1 MGLPYVNQDYNALP
15 PGFGTRTDPNFDR
28 SYGMNGGYNSSA
40 GGGGVSVA
48 SPGAAQIQTS
58 IMPQSIFSRGLTQR
72 TMNQAVADRQRTANP
87 VYAQKQFDAP
97 GKSRDAGTQYRSA
110 PMQAQAMTDAALAS
124 AQIPWN
130 DEAANQQFMLQG
142 QVARAGEFNS
152 LADLLLKL
160 QSLSNYSGQQNIA
173 ALAPIFALFGRAA
186 G

>member
-1 MGLPYVNQDYNALP
+1 MALPYVNPDYNALP
-15 PGFGTRTDPNFDR
+15 AGFGTRNGPNFDMA
-28 SYGMNGGYNSSA
+28 YGMNGGTVNPVTPQYGAAN
-40 GGGGVSVA
+40 
-48 SPGAAQIQTS
+48 GAAQIQTS
-58 IMPQSIFSRGLTQR
+58 ITPQSIFSRGLTQR
-72 TMNQAVADRQRTANP
+72 TMNQAVADRQRMANP
-87 VYAQKQFDAP
+87 VYAQKQFDTP
-97 GKSRDAGTQYRSA
+97 GKSRDQGTQYRAA
-110 PMQAQAMTDAALAS
+110 PVRAQALTDAALAS